1 LIATITTIAIIIA
14 IMIIIKDLAKV
25 EFIMEEEFS
34 FATSLNIIAINS
46 IMPVADSC

>member
-14 IMIIIKDLAKV
+14 IMIIIKYLAKV
-25 EFIMEEEFS
+25 EFIMEEFS

-46 IMPVADSC
+46 IMPVVDSW